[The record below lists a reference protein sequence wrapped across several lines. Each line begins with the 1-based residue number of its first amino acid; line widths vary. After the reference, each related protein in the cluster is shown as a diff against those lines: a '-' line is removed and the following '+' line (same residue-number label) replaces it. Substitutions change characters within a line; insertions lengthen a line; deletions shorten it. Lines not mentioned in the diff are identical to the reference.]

1 MAVIGQWVKTFKI
14 DEDLEDVDLD
24 ETIQLKNGETRNV
37 KVGLSLSDTDSDT
50 IVTFSAE
57 VLGSGMSWGTTPIE
71 LAEFRGVRTG
81 HSNTPA
87 GDRSPQ

>member
-1 MAVIGQWVKTFKI
+1 MAVIGQLVKTSKLM
-14 DEDLEDVDLD
+14 DLEDVDLD

-71 LAEFRGVRTG
+71 LAECRGVRTG
-81 HSNTPA
+81 HSNTPS